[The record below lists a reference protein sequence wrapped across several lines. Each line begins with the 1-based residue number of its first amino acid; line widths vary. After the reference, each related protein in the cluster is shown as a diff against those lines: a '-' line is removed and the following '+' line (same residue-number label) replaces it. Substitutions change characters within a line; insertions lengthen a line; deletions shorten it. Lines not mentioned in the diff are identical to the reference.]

1 MRFLT
6 EESVDKIAVGAAV
19 LGTGGGGDPY
29 VGKLVAKQ
37 AIKKYGPVKVISL
50 DELDDDALVV
60 PVSGMGSPV
69 ITIEKLLSEV
79 ELTTPL
85 EIMEKLLNRKVDV
98 IIPIEIGGINSL
110 MPIAVAA
117 KKGLPI
123 LDADSM
129 GRAFPEA
136 QMVTFYLEGYEASRT
151 LTVEMGGSS
160 SISDYNL
167 SGAQVKKAAIGNTLT
182 IAETIGGFLLE
193 NKSDSKGAVEN
204 ILKELRGYKLFE
216 GKVIDI
222 KRELKGGFTRGH
234 AFFAGINEYDGEYS
248 ILFQNENLIAKK
260 GDTPLCITPDLIA
273 VLDLET
279 GFPIT
284 TERIKYGSRVM
295 VVAFPCNEKWRTEKG
310 IETVGPGYFGYDVE
324 YKTVEELQ
332 GK

>member
-136 QMVTFYLEGYEASRT
+136 QMVTFYLEGYEASP
-151 LTVEMGGSS
+151 
-160 SISDYNL
+160 
-167 SGAQVKKAAIGNTLT
+167 
-182 IAETIGGFLLE
+182 
-193 NKSDSKGAVEN
+193 AV
-204 ILKELRGYKLFE
+204 
-216 GKVIDI
+216 
-222 KRELKGGFTRGH
+222 
-234 AFFAGINEYDGEYS
+234 
-248 ILFQNENLIAKK
+248 
-260 GDTPLCITPDLIA
+260 
-273 VLDLET
+273 
-279 GFPIT
+279 
-284 TERIKYGSRVM
+284 
-295 VVAFPCNEKWRTEKG
+295 
-310 IETVGPGYFGYDVE
+310 
-324 YKTVEELQ
+324 
-332 GK
+332 

>member
-110 MPIAVAA
+110 C
-117 KKGLPI
+117 L
-123 LDADSM
+123 
-129 GRAFPEA
+129 
-136 QMVTFYLEGYEASRT
+136 
-151 LTVEMGGSS
+151 
-160 SISDYNL
+160 
-167 SGAQVKKAAIGNTLT
+167 
-182 IAETIGGFLLE
+182 
-193 NKSDSKGAVEN
+193 
-204 ILKELRGYKLFE
+204 
-216 GKVIDI
+216 
-222 KRELKGGFTRGH
+222 
-234 AFFAGINEYDGEYS
+234 
-248 ILFQNENLIAKK
+248 
-260 GDTPLCITPDLIA
+260 
-273 VLDLET
+273 
-279 GFPIT
+279 
-284 TERIKYGSRVM
+284 
-295 VVAFPCNEKWRTEKG
+295 
-310 IETVGPGYFGYDVE
+310 
-324 YKTVEELQ
+324 
-332 GK
+332 